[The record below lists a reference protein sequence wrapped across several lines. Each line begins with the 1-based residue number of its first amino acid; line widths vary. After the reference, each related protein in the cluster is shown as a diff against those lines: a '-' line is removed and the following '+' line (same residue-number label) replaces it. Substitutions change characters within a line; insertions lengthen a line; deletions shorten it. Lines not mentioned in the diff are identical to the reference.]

1 MAIRAENWRNFYE
14 SEGDVTSCAQTNPKT
29 SGIEAKICMDAKP
42 SWHSGNINSARQLS
56 GALISCLTPS
66 KAYIDVFLARDK
78 PARQER

>member
-1 MAIRAENWRNFYE
+1 MKANL
-14 SEGDVTSCAQTNPKT
+14 
-29 SGIEAKICMDAKP
+29 
-42 SWHSGNINSARQLS
+42 SWHGGTNNSARHPS